1 MNVIIYSYLLL
12 LQLSNKVES
21 IWIEAFDLDIKL
33 DQMLD
38 NKAKN
43 TAKVLSSSI
52 PDKINSK
59 KASEKVTQM
68 RAAQAPL
75 KTLDDYFSCRSNES
89 TSFVF
94 EDDTDISSAVE
105 KEMICHNEKESADK
119 NQMSIIG
126 TVFKQLMAS

>member
-1 MNVIIYSYLLL
+1 MDSYILL

-59 KASEKVTQM
+59 KVSEI
-68 RAAQAPL
+68 RGAQPPL
-75 KTLDDYFSCRSNES
+75 KTLDDYFSSRSNES
-89 TSFVF
+89 TSHVF
-94 EDDTDISSAVE
+94 EDDTDTSWAVE
-105 KEMICHNEKESADK
+105 KETICHNDKESADK

>member
-1 MNVIIYSYLLL
+1 M
-12 LQLSNKVES
+12 ES

-52 PDKINSK
+52 PDKINGK
-59 KASEKVTQM
+59 KVSEKVSQM
-68 RAAQAPL
+68 RGSQAPL
-75 KTLDDYFSCRSNES
+75 RTLDDYFSSSSSES
-89 TSFVF
+89 TAPVF
-94 EDDTDISSAVE
+94 EDDTDSSWEVE
-105 KEMICHNEKESADK
+105 KEIICHNDKESADK

-126 TVFKQLMAS
+126 TVFQQLIVS

>member
-1 MNVIIYSYLLL
+1 M
-12 LQLSNKVES
+12 ES

-59 KASEKVTQM
+59 KVSEKVSQM

-75 KTLDDYFSCRSNES
+75 KTLDDYFNSRSNKS
-89 TSFVF
+89 TSSIF
-94 EDDTDISSAVE
+94 EDDTDISWEVE
-105 KEMICHNEKESADK
+105 KEKICHNDKESADK

>member
-1 MNVIIYSYLLL
+1 MIVYSYILH
-12 LQLSNKVES
+12 LQLSNIVES

-33 DQMLD
+33 DLMLD

-59 KASEKVTQM
+59 KVSEKVTQM

-75 KTLDDYFSCRSNES
+75 KTLDDFNSRSNEG
-89 TSFVF
+89 TSAVF
-94 EDDTDISSAVE
+94 EDDTDISWEVE
-105 KEMICHNEKESADK
+105 KEIICNNDKESADK
-119 NQMSIIG
+119 NHMSIIG